1 VKVFKYRRIPEK
13 LPRLK
18 ETVTPA
24 GKLYNWNTLTDLFK
38 TIDVKL
44 EQDVKS
50 LIIAGDLDMMNEV
63 LRQLFRNCGEYVLRH
78 REQPPQ
84 V

>member
-1 VKVFKYRRIPEK
+1 
-13 LPRLK
+13 
-18 ETVTPA
+18 VTPA

-38 TIDVKL
+38 TVDVKL

-63 LRQLFRNCGEYVLRH
+63 LRLIYRNCGEYVLRR
-78 REQPPQ
+78 RE
-84 V
+84 